1 MQFKNFFTLITT
13 FSLLNS
19 FGGLNASAKIIP
31 KPSNKIA
38 RNILIAQNKKVS
50 ATIATGIGAT
60 LEEASKNAAENA
72 LTNIVGSFIDR
83 ETLLQKRTEIR
94 DGILE
99 KTKTLTVESRDYSQG
114 TIKSFE
120 VIDFINKNNIF
131 KVTARVSV
139 YIDDFRAYIKELA
152 SDSQIM
158 DTGLFAQISAD
169 AKNDKNSL
177 KIFESIVLPLLT
189 GEVAKIKTGTP
200 MRLSEYLK
208 KIRASESYQS
218 KRARDFFR
226 YASYNQ
232 RTSIALPMTISIK
245 ENFLEN
251 MNIKLANIST
261 KMQEVNSSRFPEYAL
276 KNQSERDDLK
286 IGVANIETNTKK
298 IYTIKNL
305 EKIIDETYNV
315 ATHPLNIR
323 TNSSGSLNNKKI
335 NPFYSFIVV
344 ELLDDDGVVIAQ
356 QGFWGTNKGDN
367 NEEIGILCV
376 DEVYGR
382 YMSSCLGR
390 PVSLYRQGT
399 GAVRYIASQ
408 KQFIIILNLTP
419 DKLSKVKKVNVKY
432 QPHN

>member
-19 FGGLNASAKIIP
+19 FGGLNASAKIVP
-31 KPSNKIA
+31 KSTNKIA
-38 RNILIAQNKKVS
+38 RNVLVAQNKKVS
-50 ATIATGIGAT
+50 TTIATGIGAT

-120 VIDFINKNNIF
+120 VIDAINENNIF

-169 AKNDKNSL
+169 AENDRNSL

-208 KIRASESYQS
+208 KFQASESNQLVQ
-218 KRARDFFR
+218 ARGFIR
-226 YASYNQ
+226 NAGYNL

-251 MNIKLANIST
+251 MNIKLSNIST
-261 KMQEVNSSRFPEYAL
+261 KVQEVSSSRFPEYT
-276 KNQSERDDLK
+276 QSRSNRDDLK
-286 IGVANIETNTKK
+286 IGVANIEANTKT

-305 EKIIDETYNV
+305 EKIIDEAYDI

-323 TNSSGSLNNKKI
+323 TNSSGNLNYKEI
-335 NPFYSFIVV
+335 HPFYSVIVV
-344 ELLDDDGVVIAQ
+344 QLLDSDGVVISQ
-356 QGFWGTNKGDN
+356 RRLWGTNRGRS

-376 DEVYGR
+376 DEVYGP
-382 YMSSCLGR
+382 YMSSCASR
-390 PVSLYRQGT
+390 PVALYRQGT
-399 GAVRYIASQ
+399 GGVRYIVSQ
-408 KQFIIILNLTP
+408 KQFIILLNLATN
-419 DKLSKVKKVNVKY
+419 KLSRVKKVNVKY
-432 QPHN
+432 QPFN